1 MCPTR
6 RQCCCCTTFDDSLF
20 NGLPLGRQAVH
31 NDVQFPN
38 FDAFRNE
45 FTKDPTHPS
54 HVIEDRRKG
63 VSSFISSDGVGGAIT
78 LMTAKFAVRR
88 AVAYK
93 WMPRDQAAMAATKID
108 LNLVHFHNQKRLTKK
123 NRSGDVFF
131 QKKNCVK
138 TI

>member
-20 NGLPLGRQAVH
+20 NALPLGRQAVH

-45 FTKDPTHPS
+45 FTKDPTQPS

-63 VSSFISSDGVGGAIT
+63 VSSFIFDGAIN
-78 LMTAKFAVRR
+78 R
-88 AVAYK
+88 
-93 WMPRDQAAMAATKID
+93 
-108 LNLVHFHNQKRLTKK
+108 LNIGDA
-123 NRSGDVFF
+123 RSTERQQSNFF
-131 QKKNCVK
+131 SC
-138 TI
+138 